1 MSAYLAVAQRDYQV
15 LAQGTHLAGL
25 LTQTP
30 LFRRYYQPTDTY
42 EKLSKA
48 ALRMAPDAGGPP

>member
-30 LFRRYYQPTDTY
+30 LFRRYYQPTDTQ

-48 ALRMAPDAGGPP
+48 ALRMAADAA